1 MILEKLKDSMS
12 RQKDKSPVLAAGF
25 LSSVVEQ
32 KLLLVVPLIL
42 LFANLTRQFEI
53 LKSSF
58 ISFK

>member
-1 MILEKLKDSMS
+1 MS
-12 RQKDKSPVLAAGF
+12 RQKDKSPVLVAGF